1 MSSEPSI
8 APLEYDLC
16 IVIETALTVITTT
29 EEMSTNTYD
38 EEQEDQI
45 RARKNAYNT
54 INLCLRKLQKI
65 IRD

>member
-1 MSSEPSI
+1 MSSEPSTP
-8 APLEYDLC
+8 PLDYDLC